1 MGIFS
6 RRDKED
12 EPHAPAAVSAP
23 PHPALASADAFA
35 TADLGDLAAA
45 VLLLCFRGKEPG
57 QSRYSS
63 EVDDEIR
70 DLIGAAEGIDG
81 MMDRIKLFN
90 QPHMVTVTEEA
101 LRVLD
106 RSLLVNRSYV
116 GTNRGAHLVLTR
128 RGHRALAGDPRAWID
143 VPPEPAA

>member
-6 RRDKED
+6 RRGNHD
-12 EPHAPAAVSAP
+12 EPAAPVAAPAP

-35 TADLGDLAAA
+35 GADLGDLAAA

-57 QSRYSS
+57 QPRYSP
-63 EVDDEIR
+63 EVADEVR
-70 DLIGAAEGIDG
+70 DLVGAAEGMDG
-81 MMDRIKLFN
+81 LMDRIELFN

-101 LRVLD
+101 LGVLD
-106 RSLLVNRSYV
+106 RSLLINRSYV
-116 GTNRGAHLVLTR
+116 GGNQGAHLVLTR
-128 RGHRALAGDPRAWID
+128 RGHRALSGDPRAWID